1 MKEQY
6 VFSAPWGNV
15 AVKVICSRR
24 RSVALEVKRTG
35 EVVVRVPR
43 QMRVGEM
50 KRFVE
55 SHLDWIRKKRIEI
68 ETASASAPV
77 YDIPVWETLSRRERD
92 RIRGIFLDRIEYYA
106 SIMEVTYGNVRI
118 RNQKTRWGSC
128 SSKGN
133 LNFNYRLAYLPKE
146 FLDYVVVHELAHR
159 RYLNHSKLFWQEVAQ
174 YCPEYRMCRKGLRHV
189 GLG

>member
-6 VFSAPWGNV
+6 VFSTPWGEL

-35 EVVVRVPR
+35 EVVVRVPC

-55 SHLDWIRKKRIEI
+55 SHLDWIREKQAEM
-68 ETASASAPV
+68 ESAPV
-77 YDIPVWETLSRRERD
+77 YDIPAWEELTRKERD
-92 RIRGIFLDRIEYYA
+92 RIRGTFMDRIEYYA
-106 SIMEVTYGNVRI
+106 SIMGVTYGCVSI

-174 YCPEYRMCRKGLRHV
+174 YCPEYHMCRKRLRQV
-189 GLG
+189 AIG